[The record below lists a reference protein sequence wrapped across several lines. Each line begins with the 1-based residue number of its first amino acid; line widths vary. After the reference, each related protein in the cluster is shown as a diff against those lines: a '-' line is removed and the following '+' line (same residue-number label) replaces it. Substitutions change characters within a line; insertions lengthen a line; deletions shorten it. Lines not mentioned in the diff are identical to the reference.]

1 MRQHLHAS
9 GDQVC
14 LNAVMFDEASSLVC
28 VNAVMCNQGFAH
40 VYAVDALIP

>member
-14 LNAVMFDEASSLVC
+14 LNAVMFGEASSLVC
-28 VNAVMCNQGFAH
+28 VNAVMCDAFAH